1 MKHFA
6 EMRGA
11 FFMYFFRGDDY
22 DLTKKPGVLL
32 YGHPSF
38 NPHMT
43 II

>member
-22 DLTKKPGVLL
+22 DLTKNQGCYCMDTLL
-32 YGHPSF
+32 L
-38 NPHMT
+38 T
-43 II
+43 RI